1 MAVIDVVPTI
11 HMEAKAGDVARTV
24 LMPGDPL
31 RAKAI
36 AERYLQD
43 AVCFNRVRGMLGY
56 TGLYKGER
64 VSVMGSGMGMASI
77 GIYSYELYAGYGVR
91 NIIRVGTCGAA
102 AADINIR
109 DVVLASKAYSVSNFA
124 LVQQGFTGNCMS
136 ASEDV
141 NRVILDTAAGLS
153 MRLVT
158 GAIRSGDVFYMED
171 IPRERAPYMD
181 EVKAL
186 EMEAYALFTN
196 AKALNRNAA
205 CLLTVTDK
213 RATGEAIPSAE
224 REKHLD
230 EMFTLALDA
239 AIRL

>member
-1 MAVIDVVPTI
+1 MAALQNVPTI
-11 HMEAKAGDVARTV
+11 HMEAKMGDVAKTV

-31 RAKAI
+31 RAKSI
-36 AERYLQD
+36 AETYLTD

-56 TGLYKGER
+56 TGFYKGKR

-77 GIYSYELYAGYGVR
+77 GIYSYELYAGYGAE
-91 NIIRVGTCGAA
+91 NIIRIGTCGAA

-124 LVQQGFTGNCMS
+124 FVQQGFTGNCMP
-136 ASEDV
+136 ASEAL
-141 NRVILDTAAGLS
+141 NGVIGNVARELS
-153 MRLVT
+153 MKLVT

-171 IPRERAPYMD
+171 IPRERASYMD

-196 AKALNRNAA
+196 AKALNKNAA

-213 RATGEAIPSAE
+213 RMTGEAIPAVE
-224 REKHLD
+224 REKHLN
-230 EMFTLALDA
+230 EMFVLALNA